1 MVKISRKDCVKEEEE
16 EVIRTS
22 SMSSYS
28 EENNNGMNSTTIDD
42 DDDINNDNDNKEEN
56 KSLVSVL
63 EDPCCDKNNTNEE
76 KETKEASEES
86 SFMKKT
92 ATAVAGGAIVGVG
105 LVMIPLPGPGAL
117 IVGGGMA
124 LLGTEF
130 PAVQRVLGD
139 TCNSVAD
146 AIERRITSSSET
158 ITQEEKKSRQ
168 EEEESN
174 ILEKQQQQPNNNL
187 EKKHVQNETNYDI
200 FTNLG
205 KKAIPVIRRFGEGVD
220 KETLDA
226 QTASILSTAEI
237 PLEAASKGV
246 CQLWRQIF
254 VLDDDEDLMTPFQY
268 KEKVD
273 SIQ

>member
-1 MVKISRKDCVKEEEE
+1 MVNASSKDCVKEEK
-16 EVIRTS
+16 VIRTS
-22 SMSSYS
+22 SISSYS
-28 EENNNGMNSTTIDD
+28 EKNNNGMNSTTIDD
-42 DDDINNDNDNKEEN
+42 DDDINNDTDNKEEN

-63 EDPCCDKNNTNEE
+63 EDPCCDENNTNEE
-76 KETKEASEES
+76 EETKEES

-158 ITQEEKKSRQ
+158 ITQEEKESCQ
-168 EEEESN
+168 EEVESN
-174 ILEKQQQQPNNNL
+174 IPEKQQQQQSNNHS
-187 EKKHVQNETNYDI
+187 EKKHVQEETTSNFDV

-205 KKAIPVIRRFGEGVD
+205 KKAIPVIRKLGEGVD
-220 KETLDA
+220 KERLDA